1 MVVIVDYKT
10 GNIASIQNMIK
21 KIGYESV
28 ISNDKDTIKGAE
40 KLILPG
46 VGSFDYGMNQLE
58 TLGLIDLLNDKVLKD
73 QTPILGICLGA
84 QLCCLTSE
92 EGRMPGLGWINAS
105 VRKFP
110 THANGHRY
118 SVPHMGW
125 DFVKPAKK
133 SILFNKI
140 EDSGRFYFVHSY
152 YIDCQNPDD
161 VLAHNVYST
170 SYHSA
175 FQKNNIMG
183 VQFHPEKSHRFGKE
197 VFKNFLEN

>member
-28 ISNDKDTIKGAE
+28 ISNDKDIIRGAE

-46 VGSFDYGMNQLE
+46 VGSFDYGMNQLDE
-58 TLGLIDLLNDKVLKD
+58 LGLIESLNHKVLIEKI
-73 QTPILGICLGA
+73 PLLGICLGA
-84 QLCCLTSE
+84 QLCCISSE
-92 EGRMPGLGWINAS
+92 EGKKPGLGWINAT
-105 VRKFP
+105 VKKFP
-110 THANGHRY
+110 NINNGKRY

-125 DFVKPAKK
+125 DYANPAKE
-133 SILFNKI
+133 SVLFNGI
-140 EDSGRFYFVHSY
+140 ENDRRFYFVHSY
-152 YIDCQNPDD
+152 YIDCQNPED
-161 VLAHNVYST
+161 VLAYNSYST

-175 FQKNNIMG
+175 FQKSNIMG

-197 VFKNFLEN
+197 LFKNFLEN